1 MAKRLQ
7 LIVAATILILAL
19 SGCTV
24 RVTPDSA
31 ENDPATIR
39 SSQDQHSWS
48 VTHNGCT
55 VNDQT
60 PQHPDPKPVNIRE
73 RDDVTGPLAKSWTWS
88 IENTSFQRFHVRLY
102 LEGPME
108 APYYHANAL
117 KYSLEGGCGQRPIQS
132 GANGGTNLQVSLS
145 TQPAGTIVDYNGEG
159 VMTLGIWTLK
169 LEAQEAVAVYDAEII
184 VDY

>member
-1 MAKRLQ
+1 MAMRLQ
-7 LIVAATILILAL
+7 LVAAATVLIIAL

-31 ENDPATIR
+31 DDNKVTIR
-39 SSQDQHSWS
+39 SSQNQQSWS

-55 VNDQT
+55 VDDQT
-60 PQHPDPKPVNIRE
+60 PQSADPKPVQIHERE
-73 RDDVTGPLAKSWTWS
+73 EVTGPLAKSWTWS
-88 IENTSFQRFHVRLY
+88 IENTSFERFHVRLY

-117 KYSLEGGCGQRPIQS
+117 KYSLEGGCGQRPIKS
-132 GANGGTNLQVSLS
+132 GANGGGNVAVSVS
-145 TQPAGTIVDYNGEG
+145 TQPAGTIVEYSGEG
-159 VMTLGIWTLK
+159 VMTLGVWTLT
-169 LEAQEAVAVYDAEII
+169 LEAQEAVVVYDAEII